1 MKVWVVWERTR
12 DELDW
17 DDDFTIYETKEK
29 AMKYLKDRNEVLFR
43 NYDVEYWRERE
54 PEDTYYKE
62 DNFGVEYYDDGGGY
76 SLGLHEMEV
85 L

>member
-1 MKVWVVWERTR
+1 MKVWVVWETTR
-12 DELDW
+12 EDLDW

-29 AMKYLKDRNEVLFR
+29 AMEYLKERNKVLFR

-54 PEDTYYKE
+54 PEDTYYSE
-62 DNFGVEYYDDGGGY
+62 DEFGVEYNDNGGGY

>member
-1 MKVWVVWERTR
+1 MKVWVVWETTR
-12 DELDW
+12 DDLDW

-29 AMKYLKDRNEVLFR
+29 AMEYLKKRNEVLYY
-43 NYDVEYWRERE
+43 NYNVEYWRERE
-54 PEDTYYKE
+54 PEDTYYRE
-62 DNFGVEYYDDGGGY
+62 DEFGFEYNDNGGGY